1 MKERQKTL
9 VFERRK
15 APEPLKIK
23 ALMMNK
29 K

>member
-1 MKERQKTL
+1 MEERQKTL

-15 APEPLKIK
+15 ATEPLKIK
-23 ALMMNK
+23 ALRMNK